1 MTLKIKR
8 ILAAWIDFMICTM
21 LTSGIIE
28 FILIPFS
35 KFQDNAI
42 FIVIS
47 MIAYV
52 VTFFGF
58 LLNKDRIFENASI
71 GKKILSLKVVS
82 INDQELSD
90 KILFQRNRRTLWT
103 LAGYPLMI
111 LSDNKSGG
119 DINYN
124 TTVIDTTMHN
134 KKEK

>member
-58 LLNKDRIFENASI
+58 LLNKDRIFENACGVYLPERWFETPRKRLRIFQYCFSI
-71 GKKILSLKVVS
+71 GSSLQKSARVHRH
-82 INDQELSD
+82 ELFLCIS
-90 KILFQRNRRTLWT
+90 RE
-103 LAGYPLMI
+103 
-111 LSDNKSGG
+111 
-119 DINYN
+119 N
-124 TTVIDTTMHN
+124 TVTIRKCDREAATIQSFV
-134 KKEK
+134 